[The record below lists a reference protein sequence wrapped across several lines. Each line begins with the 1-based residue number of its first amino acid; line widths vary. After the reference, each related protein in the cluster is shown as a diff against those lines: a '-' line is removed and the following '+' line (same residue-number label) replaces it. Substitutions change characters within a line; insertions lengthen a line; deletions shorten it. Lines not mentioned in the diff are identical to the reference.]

1 MNAKQTLCLSD
12 LVGKKV
18 IDENGAV
25 LGRVHEI
32 RTNKGEVTVLIC
44 GARALLQR
52 MAGFRT
58 GTRVKWEQVRSV
70 GDKEIV
76 CDRRQGRAKSQK

>member
-1 MNAKQTLCLSD
+1 MNANETLCLSD

-25 LGRVHEI
+25 LGRVQEI
-32 RTNKGEVTVLIC
+32 RTKNGEVKVLIC
-44 GARALLQR
+44 GVRGLLQR

-76 CDRRQGRAKSQK
+76 CDRRTARARSQK